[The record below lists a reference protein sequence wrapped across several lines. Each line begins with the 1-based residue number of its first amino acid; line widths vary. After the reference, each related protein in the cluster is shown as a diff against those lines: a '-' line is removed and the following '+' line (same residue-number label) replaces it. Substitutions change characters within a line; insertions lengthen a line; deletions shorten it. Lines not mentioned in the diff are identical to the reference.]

1 MKTKTAEIPQSLD
14 TAQDVATPEGGNAP
28 EWKPEI
34 SPELL
39 GMDNQGQAEQV
50 DDDGTK
56 KLPKTQVEQA
66 EILATEVGGA
76 LAMMLQGATGR
87 DYGLNEQKVKEAA
100 KGVAPCLVKYGYT
113 EMGLLL
119 SKWGVEI
126 QAAISLGG
134 LAFGIWSAHR
144 KYKAEDEAAEL
155 EATAKREGVAS
166 GNQSE

>member
-1 MKTKTAEIPQSLD
+1 MKTVQQEIPQSLD
-14 TAQDVATPEGGNAP
+14 AAQDVATPEVGNNP
-28 EWKPEI
+28 EWTPEI
-34 SPELL
+34 SSELL
-39 GMDNQGQAEQV
+39 GMDSGIQSDTQT
-50 DDDGTK
+50 DDAPP
-56 KLPKTQVEQA
+56 KLPKSQVEQA

-76 LAMMLQGATGR
+76 LAVMLQTATGR
-87 DYGLNEQKVKEAA
+87 YYGLNESKIKDAA

-113 EMGLLL
+113 DMGQLL

>member
-1 MKTKTAEIPQSLD
+1 MKTKQAEIPQSLD
-14 TAQDVATPEGGNAP
+14 TAQDIATPEGGNIP

-50 DDDGTK
+50 DDDGTI

-66 EILATEVGGA
+66 EALATEIGGF
-76 LAMMLQGATGR
+76 LAMTLQGVTGR
-87 DYGLNEQKVKEAA
+87 DYNLNESKIKDAA
-100 KGVAPCLVKYGYT
+100 KGIAPCLVKYGLT
-113 EMGLLL
+113 DMGLIM
-119 SKWGVEI
+119 SKWGVEF
-126 QAAISLGG
+126 QAAISAGG

>member
-1 MKTKTAEIPQSLD
+1 MKKTQQEIPQSLD
-14 TAQDVATPEGGNAP
+14 TAQEVAMPEGGNNP
-28 EWKPEI
+28 EWTPEI
-34 SPELL
+34 SAELL
-39 GMDNQGQAEQV
+39 GMDSGIQSDAEAT
-50 DDDGTK
+50 DAPL

-113 EMGLLL
+113 DMGLLL

-134 LAFGIWSAHR
+134 LAFGIWSAHK
-144 KYKAEDEAAEL
+144 KYKAEDEAAE
-155 EATAKREGVAS
+155 AAAIAKREGAQS
-166 GNQSE
+166 GNKSE

>member
-1 MKTKTAEIPQSLD
+1 MKTAQQEIPQSLD
-14 TAQDVATPEGGNAP
+14 EAQDAATPEGGNNP

-34 SPELL
+34 SSELL
-39 GMDNQGQAEQV
+39 GMDSGIQSDTQT
-50 DDDGTK
+50 DDAPP

-76 LAMMLQGATGR
+76 LAVMLQTATGR
-87 DYGLNEQKVKEAA
+87 DYGLNEAKIKDAA

-113 EMGLLL
+113 DMGQLL

-155 EATAKREGVAS
+155 EVTAKREGVTS

>member
-1 MKTKTAEIPQSLD
+1 MKTAQQEIPQSLD
-14 TAQDVATPEGGNAP
+14 AAQDAATPEGGNNP
-28 EWKPEI
+28 EWTSEI
-34 SPELL
+34 SSELL
-39 GMDNQGQAEQV
+39 GMDSGIQSDTQT
-50 DDDGTK
+50 DDAPP

-76 LAMMLQGATGR
+76 LAVMLQTATGR
-87 DYGLNEQKVKEAA
+87 DYGLNESKIKDAA

-113 EMGLLL
+113 DMGQLL

-155 EATAKREGVAS
+155 EATAKREGVTS